1 MSPPLTRHE
10 IKLRY
15 LPSPINKWWNCFL
28 CQLWSVFQNYHRW
41 PGLLTRPLPTTRPPQ
56 NERKKPKTNSDV
68 IYSFCIRLVPHWIM
82 KVVREVF
89 FMLRSIGW
97 FCCHNTRRISETGVW
112 QMACHLRQRDALRAC
127 RFVCVCVQMS
137 ALLLDFS
144 NLRDKVW
151 ETKWDIRVCVRARA
165 CTRQERK
172 RRRVREHEYMH
183 TGKHVRGCLIRFH
196 TPTQKAFG
204 ACCATAHFAVTP
216 LLI

>member
-1 MSPPLTRHE
+1 MFFKTITDGQAFWPAHSPPLA
-10 IKLRY
+10 
-15 LPSPINKWWNCFL
+15 
-28 CQLWSVFQNYHRW
+28 
-41 PGLLTRPLPTTRPPQ
+41 PPQ
-56 NERKKPKTNSDV
+56 NERKKTKTNSDV

-165 CTRQERK
+165 CMRQERK